1 MESNTNNRIV
11 QISFD
16 ASTAGDL
23 SGQCKSVILTTTEPC
38 YINFNQDAVTAVNG
52 FYLPDETILEIALSK
67 ISKIAAIK
75 GGATAGKLTVLELF

>member
-16 ASTAGDL
+16 ASVAGNL
-23 SGQCKSVILTTTEPC
+23 SGACKSVILTTTEPC
-38 YINFNQDAVTAVNG
+38 YVNFNQDTVTAANG

-67 ISKIAAIK
+67 ITKIAAIK
-75 GGATAGKLTVLELF
+75 GGATAGKLTILELF